1 MKISINT
8 HANPSEM
15 IPVSVLQRLHRFLEG
30 GDTDELESQSGVP
43 RPEYLQNIGQKLKNW
58 VNKVYFPV
66 IEQKMITRTEEKYM
80 KELFFMCDKVTDIF
94 KIYDARF
101 QEDECD
107 FYPQGVLSEGCH
119 LIAPGWQSRTTFLVA
134 LFNEFILGNNTN
146 ARDIDVHTFS
156 DANVVLFTLTRGCG
170 VAFAISEFI
179 SNQTKGH
186 VILRF
191 DIFCDITPRELSYY
205 DNPPQDQFLNSA
217 LIEYMIETNANSS
230 WREVTGNYEEMLRL
244 FHSTQMITWVSLE
257 FTGDGSHTD
266 AEDYW
271 QKMFAL
277 FFRIPK
283 VTTDGRDL
291 VRESDMKQAQ
301 NVYPQNTISLK
312 HLFKVYSNGDHY
324 FIWIFEHINPKKQ
337 SNVTPPRS
345 YLLVYETPD
354 TPDYEYADDDDI

>member
-1 MKISINT
+1 MSINERID
-8 HANPSEM
+8 PDEM

-30 GDTDELESQSGVP
+30 VDPDKLETEGGVP
-43 RPEYLQNIGQKLKNW
+43 RPEYLQNIGHKLQHW
-58 VNKVYFPV
+58 VEDVYFPE
-66 IEQKMITRTEEKYM
+66 IEQKMIRGTEETYM
-80 KELFFMCDKVTDIF
+80 RELVAMCNKVTGF
-94 KIYDARF
+94 FAKYDARF
-101 QEDECD
+101 GKDENE
-107 FYPQGVLSEGCH
+107 FYPQEAVNTDCQ

-146 ARDIDVHTFS
+146 ASDIDVHTFS

-205 DNPPQDQFLNSA
+205 DKPPQDQFLNSA

-257 FTGDGSHTD
+257 FSGDGSHTD

-271 QKMFAL
+271 QNMFAL

-301 NVYPQNTISLK
+301 NVYPQNKISLK
-312 HLFKVYSNGDHY
+312 HLFKVYSKGDHY

-354 TPDYEYADDDDI
+354 TPDHDSGDDDF